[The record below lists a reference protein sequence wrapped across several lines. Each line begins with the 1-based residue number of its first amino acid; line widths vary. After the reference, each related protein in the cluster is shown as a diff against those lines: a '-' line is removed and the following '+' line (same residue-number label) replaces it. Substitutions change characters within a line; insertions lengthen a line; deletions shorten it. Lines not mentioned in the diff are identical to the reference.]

1 MHNRYIINMELNLSA
16 KLAKTEVFRK
26 VRSYLNEN
34 GFTIIN
40 SDQTR
45 PWGGFFVI
53 AEQQST
59 KFIDFFFAEVE
70 NQKKESTG
78 KISPKILI
86 VEKEKRLS
94 WQYHHRRSEL
104 WKVIGGEV
112 NVIQSENDEETNV
125 QTKKLNDVIIL
136 KQGERHRLIGLQ
148 TWGIVAEIWQH
159 TDNENPSD
167 ENDIIRLQD
176 DFGR

>member
-1 MHNRYIINMELNLSA
+1 MELNLSPD
-16 KLAKTEVFRK
+16 LTRNQIFEEVK
-26 VRSYLNEN
+26 SYLEKND
-34 GFTIIN
+34 FVIIN

-45 PWGGFFVI
+45 PWGGFFVLD
-53 AEQQST
+53 EDQSQ
-59 KFIDFFFAEVE
+59 KFIDFFFSDIEDS
-70 NQKKESTG
+70 KKKSSG

-112 NVIQSENDEETNV
+112 GVVQSDNDDQNDIQV
-125 QTKKLNDVIIL
+125 KKIDDIITL
-136 KQGERHRLIGLQ
+136 KQGERHRLIGLES
-148 TWGIVAEIWQH
+148 WGIVAEIWQH
-159 TDNENPSD
+159 TDVNNPSD
-167 ENDIIRLQD
+167 ENDIVRVQD

>member
-1 MHNRYIINMELNLSA
+1 MELNLSPDLT
-16 KLAKTEVFRK
+16 KNEVFK
-26 VRSYLNEN
+26 NVETYLDKN
-34 GFTIIN
+34 GFSIIN

-53 AEQQST
+53 DEQQSQ
-59 KFIDFFFAEVE
+59 KFIDFFFANVE
-70 NQKKESTG
+70 SSKKESSG

-112 NVIQSENDEETNV
+112 GVIQSENDHQTDI
-125 QTKKLNDVIIL
+125 QTKKVNDIITL
-136 KQGERHRLIGLQ
+136 KQGERHRLIGLE

-159 TDNENPSD
+159 TDNENLSNED
-167 ENDIIRLQD
+167 DIVRVQD

>member
-1 MHNRYIINMELNLSA
+1 MELNLPPNT
-16 KLAKTEVFRK
+16 KKREVFETVQK
-26 VRSYLNEN
+26 YLGKH
-34 GFTIIN
+34 GFVITN
-40 SDQTR
+40 SDETR

-53 AEQQST
+53 DEQQSQ
-59 KFIDFFFAEVE
+59 KFIDFFFSDVDDS
-70 NQKKESTG
+70 KKQTTG

-94 WQYHHRRSEL
+94 WQYHYRRSEL

-112 NVIQSENDEETNV
+112 GVIQSENDDEKHTRV
-125 QTKKLNDVIIL
+125 KKINDIITL
-136 KQGERHRLIGLQ
+136 KQGERHRLIGLE

-159 TDNENPSD
+159 TDENNPSD
-167 ENDIIRLQD
+167 ENDIVRVQD

>member
-1 MHNRYIINMELNLSA
+1 MDLNLSA
-16 KLAKTEVFRK
+16 DLTKNEVFKK
-26 VRSYLNEN
+26 VKSYLDKN
-34 GFTIIN
+34 GFQIIN

-53 AEQQST
+53 DEQQSQ
-59 KFIDFFFAEVE
+59 KFIDFFFADVE
-70 NQKKESTG
+70 NSKKKSSG

-94 WQYHHRRSEL
+94 WQYHYRRSEL

-112 NVIQSENDEETNV
+112 GVIQSENDQETSI
-125 QTKKLNDVIIL
+125 QTKKVNDIITL
-136 KQGERHRLIGLQ
+136 KQGERHRLIGLE

-159 TDNENPSD
+159 TDNENPSNED
-167 ENDIIRLQD
+167 DIVRIQD

>member
-1 MHNRYIINMELNLSA
+1 M
-16 KLAKTEVFRK
+16 KLKLPTGVKKNEVFEIVEK
-26 VRSYLNEN
+26 YLNSY
-34 GFTIIN
+34 GFVIIN
-40 SDQTR
+40 SDQNR

-53 AEQQST
+53 DDQQSQ
-59 KFIDFFFAEVE
+59 KFIDFFYADVE
-70 NQKKESTG
+70 DSKKQSTG
-78 KISPKILI
+78 KVSPKILI

-112 NVIQSENDEETNV
+112 GVIQSDNDHETSV
-125 QTKKLNDVIIL
+125 QTKRFNDVITL
-136 KQGERHRLIGLQ
+136 KKGERHRLIGLE

-159 TDNENPSD
+159 TDKTNPSD
-167 ENDIIRLQD
+167 ENDIVRVQD

>member
-1 MHNRYIINMELNLSA
+1 MELNLPSHA
-16 KLAKTEVFRK
+16 SKNEVFETVRK
-26 VRSYLNEN
+26 YLDQK
-34 GFTIIN
+34 GFVIIN
-40 SDQTR
+40 ADESR

-53 AEQQST
+53 DEQQSQ
-59 KFIDFFFAEVE
+59 KFIDFFFADVE
-70 NQKKESTG
+70 DSKKQSSG

-94 WQYHHRRSEL
+94 WQYHYRRSEL

-112 NVIQSENDEETNV
+112 GVIQSENDDEKDIRV
-125 QTKKLNDVIIL
+125 KKINDIITL
-136 KQGERHRLIGLQ
+136 KQGERHRLIGLK

-159 TDNENPSD
+159 TDEINPSD
-167 ENDIIRLQD
+167 ENDIVRLQD

>member
-1 MHNRYIINMELNLSA
+1 MRLNLA
-16 KLAKTEVFRK
+16 PHLGKEEVFEQVK
-26 VRSYLNEN
+26 NYLEEN
-34 GFTIIN
+34 GFSIVD

-53 AEQQST
+53 DEHQSQ
-59 KFIDFFFAEVE
+59 KFIDFFFSEVADS
-70 NQKKESTG
+70 QKESSG

-104 WKVIGGEV
+104 WKVIGGKV
-112 NVIQSENDEETNV
+112 GVVQSESDIETPV
-125 QTKKLNDVIIL
+125 QKKSLNDVITL
-136 KQGERHRLIGLQ
+136 RQGERHRLIGLE

-159 TDNENPSD
+159 TDTNNPSN
-167 ENDIIRLQD
+167 ENDIVRVQD

>member
-1 MHNRYIINMELNLSA
+1 MELNLSPD
-16 KLAKTEVFRK
+16 LTRNQVFDEVK
-26 VRSYLNEN
+26 SYLEKNH
-34 GFTIIN
+34 FVIIN

-53 AEQQST
+53 EENQSQ
-59 KFIDFFFAEVE
+59 KFIDFFFSDLEDS
-70 NQKKESTG
+70 KKKSTG

-112 NVIQSENDEETNV
+112 GVIQSDTDHETNI
-125 QTKKLNDVIIL
+125 QTKKVNDVITL
-136 KQGERHRLIGLQ
+136 KQGERHRLIGLE

-159 TDNENPSD
+159 TYNDNPSD
-167 ENDIIRLQD
+167 ENDIIRIQD